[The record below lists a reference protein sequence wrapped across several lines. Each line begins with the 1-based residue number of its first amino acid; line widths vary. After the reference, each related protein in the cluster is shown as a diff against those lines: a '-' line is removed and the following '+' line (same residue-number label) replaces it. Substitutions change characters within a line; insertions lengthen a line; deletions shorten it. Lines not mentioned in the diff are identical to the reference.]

1 LHFRAASGNN
11 GYMDAQFTKRL
22 VIDSHHH
29 LGRKMR
35 QGQPFRVS
43 GDDVI
48 RSMDATGVDL
58 TIVMHFVAA
67 LRTSE
72 DFVAANDL
80 AVAECAAHPDR
91 LVPIAVVHPFLPRA
105 GSAELS
111 RCAELGIRGVKLHP
125 IAHGYYEL
133 DRAVD
138 PLVRAA
144 GEAGLPVVIHSD
156 FAHHVC
162 SPYAIA
168 ALARRCPET
177 TIVLLHLGLQPAM
190 CHLVPEVVE
199 SEPNVIVDTSQTC
212 DKPDEVYGRPVAL
225 LGAERV
231 MFGSDGPECDVSVN
245 LLKLAAALERG
256 VLTERD
262 ADLVLAGTAR
272 LVFGVGATLEMSRIR

>member
-1 LHFRAASGNN
+1 
-11 GYMDAQFTKRL
+11 MDAQFTKRL
-22 VIDSHHH
+22 LVDSHHH
-29 LGRKMR
+29 LGRKTK
-35 QGQPFRVS
+35 QGQPFHVS
-43 GDDVI
+43 GDDVV

-58 TIVMHFVAA
+58 TLVMHFVAA

-72 DFVAANDL
+72 DFVSANDC
-80 AVAECAAHPDR
+80 AAAECAAHPNR
-91 LVPIAVVHPFLPRA
+91 LTPIAVVHPFLPRA
-105 GSAELS
+105 GTMELKRS
-111 RCAELGIRGVKLHP
+111 LELGIRGVKLHP

-133 DRAVD
+133 DEAVD

-144 GEAGLPVVIHSD
+144 GEAGVPVVIHSD

-199 SEPNVIVDTSQTC
+199 DAPNVILDTSQTC
-212 DKPDEVYGRPVAL
+212 DKPEEVYGRPVAV
-225 LGAERV
+225 LGAGRV

-245 LLKLAAALERG
+245 LRKLSAAVERG
-256 VLTERD
+256 ALSERD
-262 ADLVLAGTAR
+262 ADFVLAGTAQR
-272 LVFGVGATLEMSRIR
+272 VFGVAATREMARTT